1 MTGKKISNYTDT
13 IVGVHEV
20 HTENMWK
27 FTTWRNVVWE
37 TS

>member
-13 IVGVHEV
+13 TGDVHEV

-27 FTTWRNVVWE
+27 LTTWTNVG
-37 TS
+37 

>member
-13 IVGVHEV
+13 IDSVHEV

-27 FTTWRNVVWE
+27 LTTWRNVGWE